1 MNKQAMKLRTSTL
14 IAALL
19 GSLLA
24 APVMAQAPAAPA
36 PLQAQPAKKST
47 AATLAPIQGAA
58 HAGKRLV
65 TVGDYGT
72 ILLSDDGGKS
82 FRQAAS
88 VPVSSTLTAVHFA
101 DDRNGWA
108 VGQWGAI
115 IHTADGGENW
125 TVQRLETQEDRPLFS
140 VHFTSARDG
149 IAVGLWSL
157 LLRTQDG
164 GKTWTPVDLPAPPE
178 GGKADRNLFRIFAS
192 AKGELYVAAERG
204 MVLRSADHG
213 RSWQYL
219 NTGYKGSFW
228 TGVALK
234 DGTLLVGG
242 LRGTLYRS
250 TDDGRSWQPVVSG
263 SKSSVTDLVEGD
275 GHVFGTSL
283 DGVLL
288 DSTDGGASF
297 TWKQRD
303 DRLSLTAALVG
314 SQGLVRF
321 SRRGVITDGFATP

>member
-1 MNKQAMKLRTSTL
+1 MNKQPMTLRATSL

-24 APVMAQAPAAPA
+24 APAMAQAPAAPA

-58 HAGKRLV
+58 YAGKRLV

-72 ILLSDDGGKS
+72 VLLSDDGGKT

-101 DDRNGWA
+101 DDKNGWA

-115 IHTADGGENW
+115 LHTADGGENW
-125 TVQRLETQEDRPLFS
+125 SIQRLETQEDRPLFS
-140 VHFTSARDG
+140 VHFLNAQEG
-149 IAVGLWSL
+149 LAVGLWSL
-157 LLRTQDG
+157 VLRTQDG
-164 GKTWTPVDLPAPPE
+164 GKTWAPLDLPAPPD

-192 AKGELYVAAERG
+192 AKGELFVAAERG
-204 MVLRSADHG
+204 MVLRSGDRG
-213 RSWQYL
+213 QNWQYL
-219 NTGYKGSFW
+219 NTGYKGSLW

-250 TDDGRSWQPVVSG
+250 QDDGHSWQPVVSG
-263 SKSSVTDLVEGD
+263 SKSSVTDLLEGG
-275 GHVFGTSL
+275 GHVYGTSL

-303 DRLSLTAALVG
+303 DRLSLTAALWAG
-314 SQGLVRF
+314 QGLVRF
-321 SRRGVITDGFATP
+321 SRHGVITDGQGL

>member
-1 MNKQAMKLRTSTL
+1 MNKHAMKRRTATL
-14 IAALL
+14 IALL
-19 GSLLA
+19 IGSLLA
-24 APVMAQAPAAPA
+24 APVTAQAPGGVT
-36 PLQAQPAKKST
+36 PLQAQAAKKSA
-47 AATLAPIQGAA
+47 AATLAPILGAA

-101 DDRNGWA
+101 DDKNGWA

-125 TVQRLETQEDRPLFS
+125 RIQRLDTQEDRPLFS
-140 VHFTSARDG
+140 VHFVNSLEG
-149 IAVGLWSL
+149 LAVGLWSL
-157 LLRTQDG
+157 VLRTQDG
-164 GKTWTPVDLPAPPE
+164 GKTWAPVNLPAPPD
-178 GGKADRNLFRIFAS
+178 GGKADRNLFRVFAS
-192 AKGELYVAAERG
+192 AKGKLYVAAERG
-204 MVLRSADHG
+204 MILRSADHG
-213 RSWQYL
+213 QSWEYL
-219 NTGYKGSFW
+219 NTGYKGSLW
-228 TGVALK
+228 TGVALR

-242 LRGTLYRS
+242 LRGTIYRS
-250 TDDGRSWQPVVSG
+250 TDDGSSWQPVVSG
-263 SKSSVTDLVEGD
+263 SKSSVTDLVEGG

-303 DRLSLTAALVG
+303 DRLSLTAALWAE
-314 SQGLVRF
+314 QGLVRF
-321 SRRGVITDGFATP
+321 SRHGVITDRQGL

>member
-140 VHFTSARDG
+140 VHFTSAQDG

-164 GKTWTPVDLPAPPE
+164 GKTWTAVDLPVPPE

-204 MVLRSADHG
+204 MVLRSTDRG

-263 SKSSVTDLVEGD
+263 SKSSVTDLVEGG

-321 SRRGVITDGFATP
+321 SRRGVIADGFATP